1 MKEGWEIK
9 KIEEISTVNPP
20 KKDVLSTI
28 KSDCLGSFLPMEDLG
43 VNAYYTTPK
52 QQRPLS
58 EVQSSY
64 TCFIDGDILLAKV
77 SPCFENG
84 KIGIAD
90 NLVNGIGFGSSE
102 YLVIRSK
109 ENVRKGYLYHYL
121 RSNHFV
127 REATKNLTGTSGLRR
142 VSKSFVG
149 NYPIPIPPLAEQES
163 IVAELDCLLDIIEK
177 QKQQLKELD
186 NLAKSIFYTTFGDP
200 ISNNFGWKNRRLGE
214 IVNSNMI
221 GLTRSG
227 SEQDASYEYL
237 YFKMNNIGN
246 EGGVDWSKTTRV
258 NACAQE
264 VEKYTLK
271 EGDFLFNTRNSF
283 ELVGKT
289 CIYPH
294 IDGEVCLFNNNIMRI
309 DFKKEINVTYMAYL
323 FQDKYIKNQLDRIK
337 KGTTSVWAIYYK
349 DLEKID
355 ILVPD
360 IALQE
365 EFASKIAAIEKQ
377 KDMIKQSIAETE
389 TLFNSRMD
397 YYFN

>member
-1 MKEGWEIK
+1 MKEGWIKAKLDEICD
-9 KIEEISTVNPP
+9 INYGTRVVQ
-20 KKDVLSTI
+20 KKDGGTIYPVYGGGGATFRMDKYNREDCLIVSRFAMSSLCVRFVKGKFFLNDSGLTIESKSKKVKQDFLDKQILALNDKIYSLGKGVAQKNLDIKELKQVVLSY
-28 KSDCLGSFLPMEDLG
+28 P
-43 VNAYYTTPK
+43 
-52 QQRPLS
+52 
-58 EVQSSY
+58 SS
-64 TCFIDGDILLAKV
+64 
-77 SPCFENG
+77 
-84 KIGIAD
+84 
-90 NLVNGIGFGSSE
+90 
-102 YLVIRSK
+102 
-109 ENVRKGYLYHYL
+109 
-121 RSNHFV
+121 
-127 REATKNLTGTSGLRR
+127 TS
-142 VSKSFVG
+142 
-149 NYPIPIPPLAEQES
+149 EQER
-163 IVAELDCLLDIIEK
+163 IVSELDCLSEIIEK

-186 NLAKSIFYTTFGDP
+186 NLAQSIFYTTFGDP
-200 ISNNFGWKNRRLGE
+200 ISNNFGWENRRLGE

-365 EFASKIAAIEKQ
+365 EFASKVAAIEKQ
-377 KDMIKQSIAETE
+377 KVTIKQSIEETE

>member
-1 MKEGWEIK
+1 M
-9 KIEEISTVNPP
+9 
-20 KKDVLSTI
+20 
-28 KSDCLGSFLPMEDLG
+28 
-43 VNAYYTTPK
+43 
-52 QQRPLS
+52 
-58 EVQSSY
+58 
-64 TCFIDGDILLAKV
+64 
-77 SPCFENG
+77 
-84 KIGIAD
+84 
-90 NLVNGIGFGSSE
+90 
-102 YLVIRSK
+102 
-109 ENVRKGYLYHYL
+109 
-121 RSNHFV
+121 
-127 REATKNLTGTSGLRR
+127 
-142 VSKSFVG
+142 
-149 NYPIPIPPLAEQES
+149 
-163 IVAELDCLLDIIEK
+163 
-177 QKQQLKELD
+177 
-186 NLAKSIFYTTFGDP
+186 
-200 ISNNFGWKNRRLGE
+200 
-214 IVNSNMI
+214 VNSNMI

-227 SEQDASYEYL
+227 SEQDASYKYL

-289 CIYPH
+289 CVYPH
-294 IDGEVCLFNNNIMRI
+294 IDGEICLFNNNIMRI
-309 DFKKEINVTYMAYL
+309 DFKKEINATYMAYL
-323 FQDKYIKNQLDRIK
+323 FQDKYTKNQLERIK

-365 EFASKIAAIEKQ
+365 EFAFKVAAIEKQ
-377 KDMIKQSIAETE
+377 KEIIKQSIEEAE

>member
-1 MKEGWEIK
+1 MKEGWIKAKLDEICD
-9 KIEEISTVNPP
+9 INYGTRVVQ
-20 KKDVLSTI
+20 KKDGGTIYPVYGGGGATFRMDKYNREDCLIVSRFAMSSLCVRFVKGKFFLNDSGLTIESKSKKVKQDFLDKQILALNDKIYSLGKGVAQKNLDIKELKQVVLSY
-28 KSDCLGSFLPMEDLG
+28 P
-43 VNAYYTTPK
+43 
-52 QQRPLS
+52 
-58 EVQSSY
+58 SS
-64 TCFIDGDILLAKV
+64 
-77 SPCFENG
+77 
-84 KIGIAD
+84 
-90 NLVNGIGFGSSE
+90 
-102 YLVIRSK
+102 
-109 ENVRKGYLYHYL
+109 
-121 RSNHFV
+121 
-127 REATKNLTGTSGLRR
+127 TS
-142 VSKSFVG
+142 
-149 NYPIPIPPLAEQES
+149 EQER
-163 IVAELDCLLDIIEK
+163 IVSELDCLSEIIEK

-186 NLAKSIFYTTFGDP
+186 NLAQSIFYTTFGDP

-365 EFASKIAAIEKQ
+365 EFASKVAAIEKQ
-377 KDMIKQSIAETE
+377 KVTIKQSIEETE

>member
-1 MKEGWEIK
+1 MQSICSMKESWEIK
-9 KIEEISTVNPP
+9 K
-20 KKDVLSTI
+20 LG
-28 KSDCLGSFLPMEDLG
+28 DCCNIQTGKLDA
-43 VNAYYTTPK
+43 NA
-52 QQRPLS
+52 R
-58 EVQSSY
+58 V
-64 TCFIDGDILLAKV
+64 
-77 SPCFENG
+77 ENG
-84 KIGIAD
+84 KYPFYTCDSQPYRIDTYAFDAEAILISG
-90 NLVNGIGFGSSE
+90 NGSLVGHVNYYNGKFNAYQRTYVLTEFSSFYIP
-102 YLVIRSK
+102 YLIHFLKQYIRPYIMK
-109 ENVRKGYLYHYL
+109 NKKGGCIPYITLPIL
-121 RSNHFV
+121 
-127 REATKNLTGTSGLRR
+127 KNFL
-142 VSKSFVG
+142 
-149 NYPIPIPPLAEQES
+149 IPCPPLPEQES
-163 IVAELDCLLDIIEK
+163 IVAELDCLSGVIEK
-177 QKQQLKELD
+177 QKRQLKELD
-186 NLAKSIFYTTFGDP
+186 NLAQSIFYTTFGDP

-289 CIYPH
+289 CIYPR

-365 EFASKIAAIEKQ
+365 EFASKVAAIEKQ
-377 KDMIKQSIAETE
+377 KVTIKQSIEETE

>member
-1 MKEGWEIK
+1 MLLQ
-9 KIEEISTVNPP
+9 S
-20 KKDVLSTI
+20 S
-28 KSDCLGSFLPMEDLG
+28 
-43 VNAYYTTPK
+43 
-52 QQRPLS
+52 
-58 EVQSSY
+58 VQSIFSMSEEWKTIPFEKSIEKVKY
-64 TCFIDGDILLAKV
+64 T
-77 SPCFENG
+77 S
-84 KIGIAD
+84 KIA
-90 NLVNGIGFGSSE
+90 SSE
-102 YLVIRSK
+102 YLK
-109 ENVRKGYLYHYL
+109 E
-121 RSNHFV
+121 
-127 REATKNLTGTSGLRR
+127 GT
-142 VSKSFVG
+142 
-149 NYPIPIPPLAEQES
+149 YPIVSQEEGLISGYWNNSDDVFRLSKPVVIFGDHTRTLKYVDFDFVLGADGVRILQPIEQIDTKFLLYYLQSCKIPSLGYSRHYKLLKDLNVPIPFLAEQKH
-163 IVAELDCLLDIIEK
+163 IVAELDCLSDIIEK

-186 NLAKSIFYTTFGDP
+186 NLVQSIFYTTFGDP
-200 ISNNFGWKNRRLGE
+200 TSNNFGWKNRRLGE
-214 IVNSNMI
+214 MVNSNMI

-227 SEQDASYEYL
+227 SEQDASYKYL

-289 CIYPH
+289 CVYPH
-294 IDGEVCLFNNNIMRI
+294 IDGEICLFNNNIMRI
-309 DFKKEINVTYMAYL
+309 DFKKEINATYMAYL
-323 FQDKYIKNQLDRIK
+323 FQDKYTKNQLDRIK

-365 EFASKIAAIEKQ
+365 EFAFKVAAIEKQ
-377 KDMIKQSIAETE
+377 KEIIKQSIEEAE

>member
-1 MKEGWEIK
+1 MKGECKIYKLGDVCDVINGLWTGK
-9 KIEEISTVNPP
+9 KGPFINICVIRNTNFTKDCKLNLDDVAYIDAEVKQFSTRKLQV
-20 KKDVLSTI
+20 
-28 KSDCLGSFLPMEDLG
+28 
-43 VNAYYTTPK
+43 
-52 QQRPLS
+52 
-58 EVQSSY
+58 
-64 TCFIDGDILLAKV
+64 GDIIVEKSGGSDKQPVGRVVLFDVGEGDYSFSNFTSALRVKGDIDPKYLHKCLLAHYRRGETEKLQ
-77 SPCFENG
+77 S
-84 KIGIAD
+84 KTTGIR
-90 NLVNGIGFGSSE
+90 NLDM
-102 YLVIRSK
+102 
-109 ENVRKGYLYHYL
+109 KGYLRL
-121 RSNHFV
+121 
-127 REATKNLTGTSGLRR
+127 
-142 VSKSFVG
+142 
-149 NYPIPIPPLAEQES
+149 PIPIRPLPEQER
-163 IVAELDCLLDIIEK
+163 IVAELDCLSDIIEK

-186 NLAKSIFYTTFGDP
+186 SLAQSIFYTTFGDP

-289 CIYPH
+289 CVYPH
-294 IDGEVCLFNNNIMRI
+294 IDGEVCLFNNNVMRI

-360 IALQE
+360 IVRQE
-365 EFASKIAAIEKQ
+365 EFASKVAAIEKQ
-377 KDMIKQSIAETE
+377 KEIIKQSIAETE

>member
-1 MKEGWEIK
+1 MLLQTSVQSLCSMREGSKLLDVCSIQYGYPFESAQFSSSKEDGIPLIRIRDVKSGYSETYYKGSYAPEFVIHRGDYLIGMDGEFNIARWQSEDALLNQRVC
-9 KIEEISTVNPP
+9 KIEGKSSQASIDYVYRFLTKELKRIEDETPFVTV
-20 KKDVLSTI
+20 KHLSAKRLNQVVI
-28 KSDCLGSFLPMEDLG
+28 
-43 VNAYYTTPK
+43 
-52 QQRPLS
+52 PL
-58 EVQSSY
+58 
-64 TCFIDGDILLAKV
+64 
-77 SPCFENG
+77 
-84 KIGIAD
+84 
-90 NLVNGIGFGSSE
+90 
-102 YLVIRSK
+102 
-109 ENVRKGYLYHYL
+109 
-121 RSNHFV
+121 
-127 REATKNLTGTSGLRR
+127 
-142 VSKSFVG
+142 
-149 NYPIPIPPLAEQES
+149 PPLPEQER
-163 IVAELDCLLDIIEK
+163 IVAELDCLSVVIEK

-186 NLAKSIFYTTFGDP
+186 NLAQSIFYTTFGDP

-365 EFASKIAAIEKQ
+365 EFASKVAAIEQQ
-377 KDMIKQSIAETE
+377 KEIIKQSIAETE